1 MKINWTA
8 IILTAALI
16 LIVLSIAARSEG
28 FRNYPDGKKV
38 IVTYEH
44 ELGFE
49 RDTVLARSWIQSG
62 NKWYVMLTDSTDVWC
77 DNVKE
82 LK

>member
-1 MKINWTA
+1 MRINWIP
-8 IILTAALI
+8 IILAAVIIFTA
-16 LIVLSIAARSEG
+16 LSIANSEG
-28 FRNYPDGKKV
+28 FRQYPDGKRV
-38 IVTYEH
+38 EVTFDH

-62 NKWYVMLTDSTDVWC
+62 NKWYVMCIDSTDIWC

-82 LK
+82 LSK